1 MSTPVSALPAS
12 IAQARSPLFVT
23 GKNNAV
29 AGDSLESMTCELVIY
44 AGDFS
49 TVGTDDYS
57 LSKTYSVNNVINFEV
72 SDLVREEFLHPFGK
86 AFITAPSAAE
96 TGEVL
101 WVYPYGDW
109 VYNDE
114 GAGIVSAQWN
124 TPEEEAPYQFI
135 TTEGYKSL
143 GEQQNTGVTQ
153 PNLFTNRTMQV
164 LAGNY
169 QSLPVSY
176 NTFSGVN
183 GFSIEIG
190 GIEHWFSL
198 KDELGYANNTIN
210 STQMVIYIPSGVANV
225 AAFLGITPTDNYTIN
240 LLVNSE
246 GIAYNDRV
254 KADGGVVEA
263 LDCLCEALEELGEV
277 DDKTAVDFEVVC
289 EPKYEPYLVQ
299 FVNKFG
305 MSDYIT
311 FFKKSTEQG
320 SFTQDQY
327 QKSIYADGFT
337 NVNYNNGKYQSFN
350 INSRNTLTFNTG
362 FVEESYGEVVEQI
375 LMSEKVAIY
384 EGGQWV
390 AVVPNRGSVDY
401 QKSINDKTI
410 NYTMSFTY
418 AFDQRMLVR

>member
-23 GKNNAV
+23 TKNNTLPADTLISMDV
-29 AGDSLESMTCELVIY
+29 ALAIY
-44 AGDFS
+44 TGAQTPVTGQ
-49 TVGTDDYS
+49 TTYN
-57 LSKTYSVNNVINFEV
+57 LSKSYSVNQVINFEV
-72 SDLVREEFLHPFGK
+72 GDLVRERFLHPFGK
-86 AFITAPSAAE
+86 TFITAPSTSE
-96 TGEVL
+96 TGEAL
-101 WVYPYGDW
+101 WVRRTGSFEYSNNGD
-109 VYNDE
+109 
-114 GAGIVSAQWN
+114 S
-124 TPEEEAPYQFI
+124 PELGSTGTAYFFVLD
-135 TTEGYKSL
+135 GYKSL

-176 NTFSGVN
+176 NTTSGVN
-183 GFSIEIG
+183 GFSIEING
-190 GIEHWFSL
+190 AEYWFSL
-198 KDELGYANNTIN
+198 KDELGWAN
-210 STQMVIYIPSGVANV
+210 STLVSTQRIIYLPSGVANV
-225 AAFLGITPTDNYTIN
+225 AAFLGITPTDTYTIN

-254 KADGGVVEA
+254 KTDGGTVEG
-263 LDCLCEALEELGEV
+263 LDCLCEALEALGEV
-277 DDKTAVDFEVVC
+277 DDKTAVDFEVIC

-311 FFKKSTEQG
+311 FFKKSTERG
-320 SFTQDQY
+320 DFTQDQY
-327 QKSIYADGFT
+327 EKSIYADAYT
-337 NVNYNNGKYQSFN
+337 DVNYTNGKYQSFN
-350 INSRNTLTFNTG
+350 INSRNTITLNTG
-362 FVEESYGEVVEQI
+362 FVEESYGEIVEEI

-390 AVVPNRGSVDY
+390 AIVPNRGSVDY

-410 NYTMSFTY
+410 NYTMAFTY

>member
-1 MSTPVSALPAS
+1 M
-12 IAQARSPLFVT
+12 ARSPLFVT

-29 AGDSLESMTCELVIY
+29 AGDTLESMTCDIKIY
-44 AGDFS
+44 TGGFTALGD
-49 TVGTDDYS
+49 DDYQ
-57 LSKTYSVNNVINFEV
+57 LSKTYSINNVINFEI
-72 SDLVREEFLHPFGK
+72 SDLVREQFQHPFGK
-86 AFITAPSAAE
+86 TFITEPSASE

-109 VYNDE
+109 QYNN
-114 GAGIVSAQWN
+114 AGGGLVSGEWN
-124 TPEEEAPYQFI
+124 QPEEEAPYQFI
-135 TTEGYKSL
+135 ATEGYKSL
-143 GEQQNTGVTQ
+143 GELQNSAVTQ
-153 PNLFTNRTMQV
+153 PNLFTNRPMQV

-176 NTFSGVN
+176 NTYSGVN
-183 GFSIEIG
+183 GFSIEING
-190 GIEHWFSL
+190 AEYWFSL
-198 KDELGYANNTIN
+198 KDELGWANTTTT
-210 STQMVIYIPSGVANV
+210 STQMVIYIPAGAANV
-225 AAFLGITPTDNYTIN
+225 AAFLGITPTDDYTIN

-254 KADGGVVEA
+254 KADGGTMEG
-263 LDCLCEALEELGEV
+263 LNCLCEALEALGEV

-289 EPKYEPYLVQ
+289 EPKYEPYQIQ
-299 FVNKFG
+299 FVNKYG
-305 MSDYIT
+305 MSDYLT

-320 SFTQDQY
+320 NFTQDQY
-327 QKSIYADGFT
+327 QKSIYADAFT
-337 NVNYNNGKYQSFN
+337 DVNYATGKYQSFN
-350 INSRNTLTFNTG
+350 INSRNTLTLNTG
-362 FVEESYGEVVEQI
+362 FVDESYGEVMEEL

-390 AVVPNRGSVDY
+390 AVVPNRGSIDY

>member
-1 MSTPVSALPAS
+1 MSTPVSALPAN

-23 GKNNAV
+23 GKNNTLPNDALYAMDVAIAIYTGVQSAV
-29 AGDSLESMTCELVIY
+29 ASPTTY
-44 AGDFS
+44 N
-49 TVGTDDYS
+49 
-57 LSKTYSVNNVINFEV
+57 LSKSYAVNNVINYEV
-72 SDLVREEFLHPFGK
+72 SDLVRERFLHPFGK
-86 AFITAPSAAE
+86 AFITAPSTSE
-96 TGEVL
+96 TGEALWFRRQGSFSYSNNGAAPESASIGTGYVFVL
-101 WVYPYGDW
+101 D
-109 VYNDE
+109 
-114 GAGIVSAQWN
+114 
-124 TPEEEAPYQFI
+124 
-135 TTEGYKSL
+135 GYKSL

-176 NTFSGVN
+176 NATSGVN

-190 GIEHWFSL
+190 GVEYWFSL
-198 KDELGYANNTIN
+198 NDELGYANSTLT

-225 AAFLGITPTDNYTIN
+225 AAFLGITPTDTYTIN

-254 KADGGVVEA
+254 KADGGVVEG

-277 DDKTAVDFEVVC
+277 DDKTAVAFEVVC

-320 SFTQDQY
+320 NFTQDQY

>member
-23 GKNNAV
+23 GKNNTLPNDALYSMDVVIAIYTGVQNVV
-29 AGDSLESMTCELVIY
+29 ANPTTY
-44 AGDFS
+44 N
-49 TVGTDDYS
+49 
-57 LSKTYSVNNVINFEV
+57 LSKSYAVNNVINYEV
-72 SDLVREEFLHPFGK
+72 SDLVRERFLHPFGK
-86 AFITAPSAAE
+86 AFITDPSASE
-96 TGEVL
+96 TGEAL
-101 WVYPYGDW
+101 WVRRTGSFSYSNNG
-109 VYNDE
+109 
-114 GAGIVSAQWN
+114 SA
-124 TPEEEAPYQFI
+124 PESAPTGTAYFLALD
-135 TTEGYKSL
+135 GYKAL
-143 GEQQNTGVTQ
+143 GQQQNTGVTQ

-176 NTFSGVN
+176 NTTSNVN

-190 GIEHWFSL
+190 GNEYWFSL
-198 KDELGYANNTIN
+198 KDELGYANTTLT

-225 AAFLGITPTDNYTIN
+225 AAFLGITPTDTYTIN

-254 KADGGVVEA
+254 KTDGGTVEA
-263 LDCLCEALEELGEV
+263 LDCLCEALEALGEV
-277 DDKTAVDFEVVC
+277 DDKTAVEFEVIC
-289 EPKYEPYLVQ
+289 EPKYDPYLVQ

-320 SFTQDQY
+320 NFTQDQY

-337 NVNYNNGKYQSFN
+337 DVNYTNGKYQSFN
-350 INSRNTLTFNTG
+350 INSRNTLTLNTG
-362 FVEESYGEVVEQI
+362 FVDESYGEVVEEI
-375 LMSEKVAIY
+375 LMSEKVALY
-384 EGGQWV
+384 EDGQWV
-390 AVVPNRGSVDY
+390 AIVPNRGSIDY
-401 QKSINDKTI
+401 LKSINDKNI

>member
-23 GKNNAV
+23 GKNNTLPNDALYSFDIAIAIYTGTQTPV
-29 AGDSLESMTCELVIY
+29 AGQTTY
-44 AGDFS
+44 N
-49 TVGTDDYS
+49 
-57 LSKTYSVNNVINFEV
+57 LSKPYAVNNVINYEV
-72 SDLVREEFLHPFGK
+72 SDLVRERFLHPFGK
-86 AFITAPSAAE
+86 AFITDPSASE
-96 TGEVL
+96 TGEAL
-101 WVYPYGDW
+101 WVRRTGSFSYSNNGSAPESA
-109 VYNDE
+109 N
-114 GAGIVSAQWN
+114 AGTAYFL
-124 TPEEEAPYQFI
+124 ALD
-135 TTEGYKSL
+135 GYKAL
-143 GEQQNTGVTQ
+143 GQQQNTGVTQ

-176 NTFSGVN
+176 NTTSNVN
-183 GFSIEIG
+183 GFSIEING
-190 GIEHWFSL
+190 AEYWFSL
-198 KDELGYANNTIN
+198 KDELGWANTTTT
-210 STQMVIYIPSGVANV
+210 STQVVIYIPSGVSNV

-254 KADGGVVEA
+254 KTDGGTVEG
-263 LDCLCEALEELGEV
+263 LNCLCEALEALGEV
-277 DDKTAVDFEVVC
+277 DDKTAVDFEVIC
-289 EPKYEPYLVQ
+289 EPKYDPYLVQ

-311 FFKKSTEQG
+311 FFKKSTERG
-320 SFTQDQY
+320 DFTQDQY
-327 QKSIYADGFT
+327 QKSIYADAYT
-337 NVNYNNGKYQSFN
+337 DVNYNNGKYQSFN

-362 FVEESYGEVVEQI
+362 FVEESYGEVVEEI

-390 AVVPNRGSVDY
+390 AVIPNRGSIDY

>member
-1 MSTPVSALPAS
+1 MSTPVSALPAN

-23 GKNNAV
+23 GKNNTLPNDALYSMDVAIAIYTGLQSAV
-29 AGDSLESMTCELVIY
+29 ASPTTY
-44 AGDFS
+44 N
-49 TVGTDDYS
+49 
-57 LSKTYSVNNVINFEV
+57 LSKSYAVNNVINYEV
-72 SDLVREEFLHPFGK
+72 SDLVRERFLHPFGK
-86 AFITAPSAAE
+86 AFITAPSASE
-96 TGEVL
+96 TGEALWFRRQGSFSYSNNGAAPESAPIGTGYVFVL
-101 WVYPYGDW
+101 D
-109 VYNDE
+109 
-114 GAGIVSAQWN
+114 
-124 TPEEEAPYQFI
+124 
-135 TTEGYKSL
+135 GYKSL
-143 GEQQNTGVTQ
+143 GQQQNTGVTQ
-153 PNLFTNRTMQV
+153 PNLFTNRPMQV

-176 NTFSGVN
+176 NTTSNVN

-190 GIEHWFSL
+190 GNEYWFSL
-198 KDELGYANNTIN
+198 KDELGWANTTLT
-210 STQMVIYIPSGVANV
+210 STQMVIYLPSGVANV
-225 AAFLGITPTDNYTIN
+225 AAFLGITPTDTYTIN

-254 KADGGVVEA
+254 KADGGTMEA
-263 LDCLCEALEELGEV
+263 LDCLCEALEALGEV
-277 DDKTAVDFEVVC
+277 DDKTAVDFEVIC
-289 EPKYEPYLVQ
+289 EPKYDPYLVQ

-320 SFTQDQY
+320 NFTQDQY

-337 NVNYNNGKYQSFN
+337 DVNYNNGKYQSFN
-350 INSRNTLTFNTG
+350 INSRNTLTLNTG
-362 FVEESYGEVVEQI
+362 FVDESYGEVVEQI

-390 AVVPNRGSVDY
+390 AVIPNRGTIDY

>member
-1 MSTPVSALPAS
+1 MSFPVSALPAN

-23 GKNNAV
+23 GKNNALPNDQLDEMDV
-29 AGDSLESMTCELVIY
+29 AIAIY
-44 AGDFS
+44 TGVQSAVANPTTFN
-49 TVGTDDYS
+49 
-57 LSKTYSVNNVINFEV
+57 LSKSYSIDEVINYEI
-72 SDLVREEFLHPFGK
+72 SDLVRERFLHPFGK
-86 AFITAPSAAE
+86 AFITAPSESE
-96 TGEVL
+96 TGEAL
-101 WVYPYGDW
+101 WVRRTGTF
-109 VYNDE
+109 VYSDDGGAPE
-114 GAGIVSAQWN
+114 GADIG
-124 TPEEEAPYQFI
+124 TGFI
-135 TTEGYKSL
+135 YVLEGYKSL

-164 LAGNY
+164 LAGNF

-176 NTFSGVN
+176 NTFSEVN

-198 KDELGYANNTIN
+198 KDELGYANTTLT
-210 STQMVIYIPSGVANV
+210 STQMVIYLPSGVANV

-240 LLVNSE
+240 LLVNNA

-263 LDCLCEALEELGEV
+263 LDCLCNAIEALGEV
-277 DDKTAVDFEVVC
+277 EGKTAVDFEVVC
-289 EPKYEPYLVQ
+289 EPKYEPYQMQ

-390 AVVPNRGSVDY
+390 AIVPNRGSVDF
-401 QKSINDKTI
+401 QKSVNDKTI
-410 NYTMSFTY
+410 NYTMAFTY
-418 AFDQRMLVR
+418 AFDQRMLLR